1 MKLEPPDPIEI
12 FIDRAL
18 GRRIAGPLVEA
29 GAVVHLHD
37 DHFDQGVEDHVWLK
51 EVGKLGWIVLTKD
64 QRIRY
69 RAIER
74 EALLN
79 AGVKAF
85 IFMSGSVP
93 FSEMAKIIAKALRA
107 IEKFV
112 RIHQPPFIA
121 GIYKDASVKL
131 IFQQP

>member
-1 MKLEPPDPIEI
+1 LRSKPPEPIEI
-12 FIDRAL
+12 FVDRAL
-18 GRRIAGPLVEA
+18 GRRIAAPLIET
-29 GAVVHLHD
+29 GARVYLHD
-37 DHFDQGVEDHVWLK
+37 DLFDQGVEDRIWLT
-51 EVGKLGWIVLTKD
+51 EVGKRGWIVLTKD

-85 IFMSGSVP
+85 IFMSGNVR
-93 FSEMAKIIAKALRA
+93 FSDMAQIIAKALPS

-112 RIHQPPFIA
+112 RNHKAPFIA
-121 GIYKDASVKL
+121 GIYKDASVKM
-131 IFQQP
+131 IVTP